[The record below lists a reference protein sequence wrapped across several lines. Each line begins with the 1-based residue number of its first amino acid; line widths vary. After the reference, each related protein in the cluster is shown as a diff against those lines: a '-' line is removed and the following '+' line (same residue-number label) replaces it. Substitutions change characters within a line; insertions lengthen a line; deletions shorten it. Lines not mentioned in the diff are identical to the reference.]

1 MVDDE
6 RFVREALEEA
16 RAAAA
21 SGNRPFGSVLVLDG
35 EVIRRAQNST
45 VTDDD
50 IAAHPEFKLAR
61 WAAASLEPAEIA
73 ESTLYT
79 STEPCPM
86 CTGAVYWS
94 GLRRVVFS
102 CSSADKAEFA
112 GPSIVMSCTEI
123 FDNAVDDVEVI
134 GHVLHDEGRAI
145 HESFWSSTHD

>member
-1 MVDDE
+1 MTDDE

-16 RAAAA
+16 RAAAGA
-21 SGNRPFGSVLVLDG
+21 GNRPFGSVLVLDG

-45 VTDDD
+45 VTDGD

-61 WAAASLEPAEIA
+61 WAAANLEPAEVA
-73 ESTLYT
+73 EATLYT

-102 CSSADKAEFA
+102 CSSEDKAEFA

-123 FDNAVDDVEVI
+123 FDKAVDDVEVV
-134 GHVLHDEGRAI
+134 GHVLHDEGRAV
-145 HESFWSSTHD
+145 HESFW